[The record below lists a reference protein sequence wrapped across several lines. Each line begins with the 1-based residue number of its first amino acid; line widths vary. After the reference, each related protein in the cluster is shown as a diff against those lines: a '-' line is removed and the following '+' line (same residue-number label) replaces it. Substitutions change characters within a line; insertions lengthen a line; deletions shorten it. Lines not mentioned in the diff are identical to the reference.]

1 MAPFKVLWA
10 PIEFIFSSPL
20 GILMMIAISA
30 GLLRLIIWREKM
42 LAAKYSP
49 EDKLRSSR
57 MWSIILV
64 MLLIVSGCAYYA
76 VRLP

>member
-1 MAPFKVLWA
+1 MAPFKMLWA
-10 PIEFIFSSPL
+10 PIEFIFISPL

-30 GLLRLIIWREKM
+30 GLLRLIVWREKM
-42 LAAKYSP
+42 LAANFSS
-49 EDKLRSSR
+49 EDKVCSSQ

-64 MLLIVSGCAYYA
+64 MLLIASGCAYYA